1 MSKIQS
7 LASGLGCKSW
17 DQEQQ
22 QAAGAQIWGRG
33 WTPFKDHSVVVKSTG
48 ALSIM
53 MSSGRE
59 EGEILQVEDVREPSG
74 KLLRKAELREA
85 RW

>member
-1 MSKIQS
+1 M
-7 LASGLGCKSW
+7 
-17 DQEQQ
+17 
-22 QAAGAQIWGRG
+22 
-33 WTPFKDHSVVVKSTG
+33 VKSTG